1 MLDTITTNKNPVIKI
16 ANHNKLR
23 YSSVLAADIGATKTT
38 LAICNWDGQ
47 LNVQKINTYKTKSF
61 PDIISMIESFV
72 DDDKMPQ
79 KISLGVAGPVL
90 DGSVTMTN
98 TGWSINSREVSE
110 RFNHIPV
117 ALINDLEAT
126 AYGLAVLNKEDI
138 HTLIEKK
145 KHLDGNIAIIAPGTG
160 LGEAGL
166 IKSTD
171 GYHPMATEGGHCHFA
186 PVTDIDVKLY
196 SFLHKKYDQ
205 VSWER
210 VVSGPGICN
219 IYDFLHQVVEM
230 EEPAWLKEKILAHD
244 KATVISENAGDAE
257 ICRETITMFF
267 RFLALE
273 STNLALK
280 LKATGGVYIAGGI
293 LPHLLPLLHKEYFQK
308 WFSYAGPMRNLIQSI
323 PINILKNKKTP
334 LSGAAYH
341 GLYSI

>member
-1 MLDTITTNKNPVIKI
+1 MSIPI
-16 ANHNKLR
+16 AKHNKLVFN
-23 YSSVLAADIGATKTT
+23 SVLAADIGATKTT
-38 LAICNWDGQ
+38 LAICNWNGK
-47 LNVQKINTYKTKSF
+47 LNIQKINTYKTKSF
-61 PDIISMIESFV
+61 PNIISMIESFV
-72 DDDKMPQ
+72 DDDQMPH

-90 DGSVTMTN
+90 DGSVIMTN
-98 TGWSINSREVSE
+98 TGWSINIREVSDK
-110 RFNHIPV
+110 FNHIPV

-145 KHLDGNIAIIAPGTG
+145 KHIGGNIAIIAPGTG

-166 IKSTD
+166 IKSAD
-171 GYHPMATEGGHCHFA
+171 GYHPLATEGGHCHFA
-186 PVTDIDVKLY
+186 PVNDMDVMLY

-210 VVSGPGICN
+210 VISGPGICN
-219 IYDFLHQVVEM
+219 IYDFLLQVVEL
-230 EEPAWLKEKILAHD
+230 EEPAWLKEKMLSHD

-257 ICRETITMFF
+257 ICRETINMFV

-280 LKATGGVYIAGGI
+280 FKATGGIYIAGGI
-293 LPHLLPLLHKEYFQK
+293 IPHLLPVIHVEYFQK
-308 WFSYAGPMRNLIQSI
+308 WFSYAGRMKDLIQSI
-323 PINILKNKKTP
+323 PVNILLNKNTP

-341 GLYSI
+341 GLFSN